1 MATRS
6 VSFNE
11 KVYKLAIDEADGRHK
26 TPLILSDSG
35 YEGLMIRVTARSASW
50 YCRFRK
56 IFYRLGDVGVPEK
69 HKPRKAGVIYSATAA
84 DEIASRVREMVKLGQ
99 DPSDYITARALGHTH
114 EQASATAGSIVA
126 GKQGAWKYEELVE
139 RYINDVVAKPTKT
152 SKGKIRPP
160 KARSISDV
168 RMYLMYRTTEHMHG
182 KLIRDITKADLEK
195 ARKDAA
201 DLGKKHPQRK
211 VVTYVKTALTWAADM
226 YGAESGLD
234 DVAPWW
240 LRVKA
245 FDTSTER
252 EEILAAGGSVPTLS
266 AKDVARILF
275 MAEKHRVFPGRTLA
289 IPTKEVTIAALW
301 WVALTA
307 QRTHA
312 SLSLMVSRIEDQ
324 TATRGWHLVEWLPA
338 DVKSSRFHS
347 LPISPEIY
355 RRTIG
360 RALAAADRRPGSQY
374 VFPSPKAKA
383 KGSGPDGPEVDKPV
397 GDTLLNS
404 LLLSMRGKK
413 TLLRK
418 GVVVPATGIDL
429 LEGVPK
435 FSPHKFRD
443 ALASG
448 LTELELPGGA
458 ASAVLDHADAEREE
472 DPESRQ
478 AKVTQDHYD
487 RSHKLGLKNRA
498 LTEWADAVLG
508 EYKKLLD
515 AEKVRR
521 FGSLV
526 TTHNG
531 RRRTLARIAPA
542 DHWLFDR
549 HLPDLPGQRPVV
561 SDPSKR
567 TLYFWQLSRG
577 VANDVR
583 LDDPDI
589 DDELADV
596 G

>member
-6 VSFNE
+6 VTFNE
-11 KVYKLAIDEADGRHK
+11 KTYKLAIDEADGRHK

-56 IFYRLGDVGVPEK
+56 VFYRLGDVGVPEK
-69 HKPRKAGVIYSATAA
+69 NKPRKAGTLYSATAA
-84 DEIASRVREMVKLGQ
+84 DEIASRVREMVKLGK
-99 DPSDYITARALGHTH
+99 DPADYITARALGHTH
-114 EQASATAGSIVA
+114 EQAAATAGSIIA
-126 GKQGAWKYEELVE
+126 ERRGAWKYEDLVE
-139 RYINDVVAKPTKT
+139 RYIKEVVSKPTKT
-152 SKGKIRPP
+152 SKGKIKPQ
-160 KARSISDV
+160 KATSVTDV
-168 RMYLMYRTTEHMHG
+168 RSYLLYPTTSHMQG
-182 KLIRDITKADLEK
+182 KLLRDLTKGDLEK
-195 ARKDAA
+195 ARNDAA
-201 DLGKKHPQRK
+201 AMEKKHPQRK
-211 VVTYVKTALTWAADM
+211 IVIYVKAALTWAAEM
-226 YGAESGLD
+226 HGAESGLD

-240 LRVKA
+240 LRVKP
-245 FDTSTER
+245 FDVSTER
-252 EEILAAGGSVPTLS
+252 EEILSAGGIVHTLS

-275 MAEKHRVFPGRTLA
+275 TAEKYRVFPGRELA
-289 IPTKEVTIAALW
+289 IPTKEVTLAALW

-312 SLSLMVSRIEDQ
+312 SLSLMVTRIEDQ
-324 TATRGWHLVEWLPA
+324 TTERGWHLVEWLPS
-338 DVKSSRFHS
+338 DVKSGRFHS

-355 RRTIG
+355 QRTIG
-360 RALAAADRRPGSQY
+360 RALAAHDRRPGSLY
-374 VFPSPKAKA
+374 VFPSSKGKA
-383 KGSGPDGPEVDKPV
+383 KGTGPEGPAVDKPV
-397 GDTLLNS
+397 GDTLLNT
-404 LLLSMRGKK
+404 LFLNLRGKK
-413 TLLRK
+413 TLSRK

-429 LEGVPK
+429 LEGVPD

-458 ASAVLDHADAEREE
+458 ASAVLDHADADRAD

-498 LTEWADAVLG
+498 LTAWTKAVLV

-521 FGSLV
+521 FGTLV

-531 RRRTLARIAPA
+531 RQRTLARIAPA
-542 DHWLFDR
+542 DQWLFDK
-549 HLPDLPGQRPVV
+549 HLPELPGQRPVAA
-561 SDPSKR
+561 DPSKR
-567 TLYFWQLSRG
+567 TLNFGQLSRG
-577 VANDVR
+577 AANDIGP
-583 LDDPDI
+583 DDPD
-589 DDELADV
+589 DLADV